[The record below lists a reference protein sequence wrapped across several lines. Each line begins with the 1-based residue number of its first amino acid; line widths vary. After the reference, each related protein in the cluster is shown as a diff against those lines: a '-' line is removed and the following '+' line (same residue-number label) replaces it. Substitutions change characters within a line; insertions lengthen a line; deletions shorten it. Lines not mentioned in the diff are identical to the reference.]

1 MPEYMEN
8 NGAGRNDRRF
18 RATASGLAPG
28 RRSGKC
34 RKPEGE
40 DMRKTIEEV
49 VAEATIKDIQIRY
62 CRACDRMDFELLRSC
77 FHPDATTE
85 YGFFG
90 GSVDD
95 FIAGARESLPGF
107 VATTHNTGNQIVE
120 VNGDSAW
127 AEHYT
132 VATHRLAAD
141 TLGPERDFV
150 TAVRYIDRLE
160 CRDGDWRI
168 SRRVLVLDWIR
179 SDPVVTIEPR
189 PEVQAGR
196 RDREDASYTVR

>member
-1 MPEYMEN
+1 
-8 NGAGRNDRRF
+8 
-18 RATASGLAPG
+18 
-28 RRSGKC
+28 
-34 RKPEGE
+34 
-40 DMRKTIEEV
+40 MRKTIAQV
-49 VAEATIKDIQIRY
+49 VAEAAIKDVHVRY

-95 FIAGARESLPGF
+95 FIAGARQSLPAF
-107 VATTHNTGNQIVE
+107 VATTHNTGNQCVD
-120 VNGDSAW
+120 VDGDTAW

-132 VATHRLAAD
+132 VATHRMAAD
-141 TLGPERDFV
+141 DLGPERDFV
-150 TAVRYIDRLE
+150 TSVRYVDRME

-168 SRRVLVLDWIR
+168 ARRVLVLDWIR
-179 SDPVVTIEPR
+179 SDPVVAIEPR

-196 RDREDASYTVR
+196 RDRQDVSYQVR